1 LKLGFGPKLFIV
13 TAGLIT
19 ISFACAD
26 LYVARALDAQ
36 MTERIEQDAV
46 VRLHLLERDVS
57 LSRAPLDDL
66 AAWDAMADD
75 LGARARARVS
85 IIRLDG
91 ALIGDSDVDLALLP
105 MQQNHAARPEVREAL
120 AHGSGTS
127 LRLSDTVRRRMEY
140 VAIPFSHDSA
150 VAGTVRLATNLDE
163 VGTAIAHVRAALLA
177 STAVAYLVA
186 LALSALL
193 ARRIGG
199 VIRSL
204 TGAAGKMAAGDL
216 NVRTHVSGSDEL
228 TELGR
233 ALDHLASSL
242 EAAMT
247 ELRSERD
254 LLGGVL
260 DGMEEG
266 VLVLDARGKIVRL
279 NPALRSMLL
288 LDANVVGKPILDVV
302 RNADLKELVDAARKD
317 VASGEVETM
326 GLKPRRLLVR
336 AAPLGDGRHGA
347 DSKAHALLAVFRDV
361 TDVRRL
367 ETMRRDFVANVSHE
381 LRTPVT
387 AVRSAADTLCGGAAN
402 DPEAAKRFL
411 DIIARNAERL
421 QRLIEDL
428 LDLSRIESKELALRP
443 ESIDLGA
450 FVGHVLSL
458 FRGRADE
465 RGVRIASDITAKKRA
480 FADRRAL
487 EQVLTNLVDNA
498 VKYCAGATITVRAV
512 DRGERVSLVV
522 EDTGP
527 GIAAA
532 HVPRLFERFYRV
544 DAGRSR
550 EVGGTGLGLSI
561 VKHLAEAMRGM
572 VEVESA
578 VGQGSVF
585 TVTLPTEARAVHANV
600 TAN

>member
-1 LKLGFGPKLFIV
+1 MKLGFGPKLFFV

-19 ISFACAD
+19 LSFLGAD
-26 LYVARALDAQ
+26 VYIAHSLDAQ
-36 MTERIEQDAV
+36 MSERIEQDAV

-57 LSRAPLDDL
+57 MEKAPLDDL
-66 AAWDAMADD
+66 AAWDAIADD
-75 LGARARARVS
+75 LGMRAKERVS

-91 ALIGDSDVDLALLP
+91 ALIGDSEVAANALAA
-105 MQQNHAARPEVREAL
+105 QQNHAQRPEVIEAL
-120 AHGSGTS
+120 ARGSGS
-127 LRLSDTVRRRMEY
+127 SMRFSDTVHRRMEY
-140 VAIPFSHDSA
+140 VAVPFRHDGV
-150 VAGTVRLATNLDE
+150 VAGTVRVATSLDE
-163 VGTAIAHVRAALLA
+163 VDGAITRVRRALLF
-177 STAVAYLVA
+177 STTVAYTLAV
-186 LALSALL
+186 ALSALL
-193 ARRIGG
+193 ARRLGG
-199 VIRSL
+199 VVRSL
-204 TGAAGKMAAGDL
+204 TDAAGKMAAGDL
-216 NVRTHVSGSDEL
+216 HVRTRLTGSDEL
-228 TELGR
+228 TDLGR
-233 ALDHLASSL
+233 ALDHLAGNL
-242 EAAMT
+242 EAAIT
-247 ELRSERD
+247 ELRAERD

-260 DGMEEG
+260 DGMQEG
-266 VLVLDARGKIVRL
+266 VLVLDSRGRIVRV
-279 NPALRSMLL
+279 NPALRAMLL
-288 LDANVVGKPILDVV
+288 LDGSAVGKPLLDVV
-302 RNADLKELVDAARKD
+302 RNADLKELVDVARRD

-326 GLKPRRLLVR
+326 GIKPRRLLVR
-336 AAPLGDGRHGA
+336 AAMLRGDR
-347 DSKAHALLAVFRDV
+347 DDEALLAVFRDV

-428 LDLSRIESKELALRP
+428 LDLSRIESKELTLRP
-443 ESIDLGA
+443 EPIDLGA
-450 FVGHVLSL
+450 FVGHTLSL

-465 RGVRIASDITAKKRA
+465 RGVRLGSDVTAKHRA

-498 VKYCAGATITVRAV
+498 VKYCGHGAITVRAI
-512 DRGERVSLVV
+512 DRGEKVALIV

-527 GIAAA
+527 GIAAS
-532 HVPRLFERFYRV
+532 HLPRIFERFYRV

-561 VKHLAEAMRGM
+561 VKHLVEAMRGT

-578 VGQGSVF
+578 VGQGTVF
-585 TVTLPTEARAVHANV
+585 TVTVPVEPALARPTA
-600 TAN
+600 